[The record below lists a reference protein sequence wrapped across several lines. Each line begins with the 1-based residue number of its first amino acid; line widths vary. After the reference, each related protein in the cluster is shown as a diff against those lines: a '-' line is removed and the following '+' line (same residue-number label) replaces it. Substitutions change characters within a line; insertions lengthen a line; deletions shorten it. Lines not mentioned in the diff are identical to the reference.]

1 MGKIGL
7 PNDQWGDYVMCLLMH
22 MALPLLPLMFEWLVT
37 QAPPSGRTV
46 TLTTSLYAISIGLSS
61 KNKMI
66 FSLCLFIG
74 IVFSVLFGLSH
85 APKPADVASFSYMAI
100 ALVFVTHAAERYN
113 RHVIDCRP
121 FLEFMRNPNGATA

>member
-1 MGKIGL
+1 
-7 PNDQWGDYVMCLLMH
+7 
-22 MALPLLPLMFEWLVT
+22 MFEWLVT